1 MRANPSW
8 QWRHLLALVGGNM
21 ILALGPWSVRLAD
34 TGPVSAG
41 FWRLALAIPVL
52 GAAAMFSGQSL
63 VLGRRALLAMAGA
76 GAFFALDLAS
86 WHLGIERTKM
96 ANATLFG
103 NSGSLVLMVWG
114 VVSMGRWPHRGEW
127 VAMGAALAGAGL
139 LMGRSLE
146 LGARTL
152 AGDLFSVAAGL
163 FYVGYLILLQRARAN
178 LGGWSLLFWASLAGL
193 PVILPCALAM
203 GEPLWPGTH
212 GGHWWPLFTLA
223 MGSQVVGQG
232 LLVYALRHFSPIM
245 VGMGLLSQPAVGVA
259 AGWLAFG
266 ETLTLW
272 DAGGIVL
279 VSAALVLA
287 RLGGGAGQGD
297 DQAGKAE

>member
-1 MRANPSW
+1 MTTDTSW
-8 QWRHLLALVGGNM
+8 QWRHLFALVGGNL

-52 GAAAMFSGQSL
+52 ALLAPATGQNL
-63 VLGRRALLAMAGA
+63 VLGRKAMLAMVGA

-86 WHLGIERTKM
+86 WHLGIARTKM

-114 VVSMGRWPHRGEW
+114 VISMGRRPHRGEW
-127 VAMGAALAGAGL
+127 AAMAAALMGAGL

-163 FYVGYLILLQRARAN
+163 FYVGYLILLQRARAS
-178 LGGWSLLFWASLAGL
+178 LGNWSLLFWASLVGL
-193 PVILPCALAM
+193 PVILPCALAL
-203 GEPLWPGTH
+203 GEPFWPGGH

-245 VGMGLLSQPAVGVA
+245 VGMALLTQPAVGVA
-259 AGWLAFG
+259 AGWAAFG
-266 ETLTLW
+266 ETLTMW
-272 DAGGIVL
+272 DGVGILL

-287 RLGGGAGQGD
+287 RLGAASA
-297 DQAGKAE
+297 QAE

>member
-1 MRANPSW
+1 MNTQTSW
-8 QWRHLLALVGGNM
+8 QWRHLLALVGGNL

-41 FWRLALAIPVL
+41 FWRLALAVPVL
-52 GAAAMFSGQSL
+52 AILAPATGQSL
-63 VLGRRALLAMAGA
+63 VLNRKALLAMLGA
-76 GAFFALDLAS
+76 GAFFGLDLAS

-103 NSGSLVLMVWG
+103 NSGSLILMVWG
-114 VVSMGRWPHRGEW
+114 VIAMNRRPYRGEW
-127 VAMGAALAGAGL
+127 VAMGAALAGAVL

-146 LGARTL
+146 LGSRTL

-163 FYVGYLILLQRARAN
+163 FYVAYLLLLQHARAS
-178 LGGWSLLFWASLAGL
+178 LGNWSLLFWASLAGL

-203 GEPLWPGTH
+203 GEPFWPGTH
-212 GGHWWPLFTLA
+212 GGHWWPLIVLA

-245 VGMGLLSQPAVGVA
+245 IGMALLTQPAVAVA
-259 AGWLAFG
+259 AGWAAFG
-266 ETLTLW
+266 ETLTIW
-272 DAGGIVL
+272 DGVGILL

-287 RLGGGAGQGD
+287 RLGQTSPTSAS
-297 DQAGKAE
+297 DQAE

>member
-1 MRANPSW
+1 MTTDTSW
-8 QWRHLLALVGGNM
+8 QWRHLFALVGGNL

-52 GAAAMFSGQSL
+52 ALLAPATGQNL
-63 VLGRRALLAMAGA
+63 VLGRKAMLAMVGA

-86 WHLGIERTKM
+86 WHLGIARTKM

-114 VVSMGRWPHRGEW
+114 VISMGRRPHRGEW
-127 VAMGAALAGAGL
+127 AAMAAALMGAGL

-163 FYVGYLILLQRARAN
+163 FYVGYLILLQRARAS
-178 LGGWSLLFWASLAGL
+178 LGNWSLLFWASLVGL
-193 PVILPCALAM
+193 PVILPCALAL
-203 GEPLWPGTH
+203 GEPFWPGGH

-245 VGMGLLSQPAVGVA
+245 VGMALLTQPAA
-259 AGWLAFG
+259 TPTAGW
-266 ETLTLW
+266 
-272 DAGGIVL
+272 
-279 VSAALVLA
+279 VS
-287 RLGGGAGQGD
+287 
-297 DQAGKAE
+297 KAMPTMIGLKWRKA